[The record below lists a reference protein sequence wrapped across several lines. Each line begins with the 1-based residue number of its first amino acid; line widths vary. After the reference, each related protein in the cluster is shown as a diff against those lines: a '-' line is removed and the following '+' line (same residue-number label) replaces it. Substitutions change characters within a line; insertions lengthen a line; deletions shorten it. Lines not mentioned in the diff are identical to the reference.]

1 MAELARKGMLS
12 QQKPTAKP
20 LNPEPPEPM
29 PPPPPSPLPKNR
41 ALPVPRTQEYLRLEC
56 RQQRAG
62 RIPFFK
68 ALRKNTEGNLGAL
81 INTTRFEV
89 YQTTFI
95 SVLLAQVWFC
105 SGTLVCGLPYLRGF
119 VRQACPIAPTAK
131 PQHSFKPVASVS
143 KPESTRVLVIV
154 VSIQGS

>member
-29 PPPPPSPLPKNR
+29 PPPPPPPFRKTGPCRCLELRSTYAWNAGNR
-41 ALPVPRTQEYLRLEC
+41 GP
-56 RQQRAG
+56 G

-81 INTTRFEV
+81 INTTRFEGVSNYIHLSSTGARFGSAAERWFVV
-89 YQTTFI
+89 YRT
-95 SVLLAQVWFC
+95 
-105 SGTLVCGLPYLRGF
+105 
-119 VRQACPIAPTAK
+119 
-131 PQHSFKPVASVS
+131 
-143 KPESTRVLVIV
+143 
-154 VSIQGS
+154 